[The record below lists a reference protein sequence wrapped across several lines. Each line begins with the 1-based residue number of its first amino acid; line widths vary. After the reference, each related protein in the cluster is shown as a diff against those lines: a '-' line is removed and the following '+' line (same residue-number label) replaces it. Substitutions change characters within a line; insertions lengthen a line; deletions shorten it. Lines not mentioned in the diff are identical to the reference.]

1 MSPVTSGPSV
11 GSPPTLRVS
20 LYTARLAAQG
30 SGLRGRLGHI
40 FLLSGSGQDS
50 DDPVEAASRPCRTGV
65 LSPSLEMKQ
74 CLTHAHTH
82 THGLLRG
89 PFPVDNKH
97 FVFILRDPTVLVPGL
112 LFPT

>member
-20 LYTARLAAQG
+20 VYTACLAAQG
-30 SGLRGRLGHI
+30 SGLKGRLGHI

-50 DDPVEAASRPCRTGV
+50 DDPMEAASRLCRMEV

-74 CLTHAHTH
+74 CLTHARTHTH
-82 THGLLRG
+82 THTQLASRS
-89 PFPVDNKH
+89 FPC
-97 FVFILRDPTVLVPGL
+97 G
-112 LFPT
+112 

>member
-40 FLLSGSGQDS
+40 FLLSGSGQDR

-82 THGLLRG
+82 THTDCFEVLSQWIIS
-89 PFPVDNKH
+89 
-97 FVFILRDPTVLVPGL
+97 ILFLYSVTPLY
-112 LFPT
+112 